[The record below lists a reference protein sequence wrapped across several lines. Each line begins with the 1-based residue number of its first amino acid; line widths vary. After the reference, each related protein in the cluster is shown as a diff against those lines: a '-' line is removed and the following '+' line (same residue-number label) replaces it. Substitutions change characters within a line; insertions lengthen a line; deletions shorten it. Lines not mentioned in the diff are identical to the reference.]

1 MQFLACPAII
11 RPRVAARGSGGLT
24 GSYLMSQGMALT

>member
-1 MQFLACPAII
+1 MQVFGLPGHYS
-11 RPRVAARGSGGLT
+11 PRVAARGSGRLT